1 MSWVAL
7 ALLGS
12 LLALAAI
19 SIETANE
26 ILTHTKD
33 LVVRNFDWAFVGVAT
48 AALALVALLAV
59 HPRANVRLG
68 AEDSEPE
75 FSRFSWFSMLFSA
88 GLASGLL
95 YWAAA
100 EPILHFQGNPLLAQA
115 GITPSTEAAAQT
127 AIRITIFHWGFHGW
141 GMYVLGGLAISVYAY
156 RHDRPLT
163 IRTAL
168 YPILGDRWIDRWPG
182 HTIDLIGLL
191 GTVFGVATSIGLSA
205 TALNATMSSLFGV
218 DVALKNQIMI
228 VAFVCALGIASA
240 VSGVGRG
247 IRRLSELNVWISAVL
262 FTSVL
267 VLGPFTELLMG
278 IVTSTLDYL
287 WTFLPLGL
295 WLGATEKEISWQS
308 SWTIFYWGWWLA
320 WMPFVSLFIA
330 RISKGR
336 TIREF
341 VLAVMGV
348 PTAVIIIWM
357 SVFGGTAIHQELAN
371 PGSVTGPVNQDYSL
385 GIVAI
390 LDQLAAPG
398 VSLALTAIALFLLF
412 TWLVTSLD
420 SATLVICHLIEQPD
434 ATEQQVLWGSIL
446 AAVTASL
453 IWMGGVSALQ
463 AASIIIGLPLA
474 GVMVLIGAGLLK
486 DLFKGEL

>member
-1 MSWVAL
+1 
-7 ALLGS
+7 
-12 LLALAAI
+12 
-19 SIETANE
+19 
-26 ILTHTKD
+26 
-33 LVVRNFDWAFVGVAT
+33 
-48 AALALVALLAV
+48 
-59 HPRANVRLG
+59 
-68 AEDSEPE
+68 
-75 FSRFSWFSMLFSA
+75 
-88 GLASGLL
+88 
-95 YWAAA
+95 
-100 EPILHFQGNPLLAQA
+100 
-115 GITPSTEAAAQT
+115 
-127 AIRITIFHWGFHGW
+127 
-141 GMYVLGGLAISVYAY
+141 
-156 RHDRPLT
+156 
-163 IRTAL
+163 
-168 YPILGDRWIDRWPG
+168 
-182 HTIDLIGLL
+182 
-191 GTVFGVATSIGLSA
+191 
-205 TALNATMSSLFGV
+205 
-218 DVALKNQIMI
+218 
-228 VAFVCALGIASA
+228 
-240 VSGVGRG
+240 
-247 IRRLSELNVWISAVL
+247 VL

-420 SATLVICHLIEQPD
+420 SATLVICHLIERPD
-434 ATEQQVLWGSIL
+434 AKTQQVLWGSIL